1 VGLALLSWPRVS
13 NAHGR
18 WSVISLPQQPG
29 EALQATAAA
38 RNHPSA
44 EELFARVRESCPTT
58 SRATVYQT
66 LDTLKAIGEVLEL
79 EFRDGS
85 NRYDGVRP
93 QAHPHLVCTRCG
105 LIEDVELAG
114 ISALAAEVAAATGYE
129 IRSHRVDFYGLCA
142 ACRVPV

>member
-13 NAHGR
+13 NAHGT

-29 EALQATAAA
+29 DVLQPAAAA
-38 RNHPSA
+38 RHH
-44 EELFARVRESCPTT
+44 FARVRQTCPTT
-58 SRATVYQT
+58 SRATVYKT

-79 EFRDGS
+79 EFRDGR

-105 LIEDVELAG
+105 KIEDVDLDG
-114 ISALAAEVAAATGYE
+114 ISALAAEAAASTGYE

-142 ACRVPV
+142 RCRVPV

>member
-1 VGLALLSWPRVS
+1 LADSDSIIANGLRGLRDETLKPELVHELRGLRADGHRPRHVDTTGS
-13 NAHGR
+13 LYVARRPYSSGDCNAR
-18 WSVISLPQQPG
+18 I
-29 EALQATAAA
+29 
-38 RNHPSA
+38 
-44 EELFARVRESCPTT
+44 
-58 SRATVYQT
+58 QT

-105 LIEDVELAG
+105 KIEDVDLDG
-114 ISALAAEVAAATGYE
+114 ISALAAEAAASTGYE

-142 ACRVPV
+142 GCRVPV

>member
-1 VGLALLSWPRVS
+1 MESREARIAELTRKLAEQGYRITPQRLAVVGALV
-13 NAHGR
+13 
-18 WSVISLPQQPG
+18 
-29 EALQATAAA
+29 EA

-58 SRATVYQT
+58 SLATVYKT

-93 QAHPHLVCTRCG
+93 EAHPHLVCTRCG
-105 LIEDVELAG
+105 KIEDVDLEGLG
-114 ISALAAEVAAATGYE
+114 ALAEQVARATGYE
-129 IRSHRVDFYGLCA
+129 IRSHRVDFYGVCA
-142 ACRVPV
+142 ACQ